1 MNVIRGCS
9 QYSYLWGSLNYIS
22 MPELPAYILPVLI
35 FFARI
40 ADVSLGTLRITMV
53 SRGYKWES
61 AILGF
66 FEVLIWVIVVAQLLT
81 NLDHWVNYIAYA
93 AGFSAGTFIG
103 LYIEDKMKVGTVLV
117 RIITLQKSHDI
128 IEALKEAG
136 VAVTS
141 MDAKGGFNDVKV
153 IFTVLK
159 RKKLNKVFDI
169 VKEIDPEAFFSTE
182 DVKYS
187 NKHHDHLVNPDDR
200 SPIDRLLRVRK
211 GL

>member
-1 MNVIRGCS
+1 MLEFS
-9 QYSYLWGSLNYIS
+9 
-22 MPELPAYILPVLI
+22 ELFLPVII
-35 FFARI
+35 FLARI

-61 AILGF
+61 ALLGF

-93 AGFSAGTFIG
+93 GGFSAGTFIG

-159 RKKLNKVFDI
+159 RKKLNKVFEI

-200 SPIDRLLRVRK
+200 SPIDRLLRIRK

>member
-1 MNVIRGCS
+1 MT
-9 QYSYLWGSLNYIS
+9 
-22 MPELPAYILPVLI
+22 ELSFFVLPILI
-35 FFARI
+35 FCARI

-53 SRGYKWES
+53 SRGYKWQS
-61 AILGF
+61 ALLGF
-66 FEVLIWVIVVAQLLT
+66 FEVLIWVIVVAQLLK
-81 NLDHWVNYIAYA
+81 NLNHWVNYVAYA

-103 LYIEDKMKVGTVLV
+103 LYIEDKMKVGTVLI
-117 RIITLQKSHDI
+117 RIITLDKSDEL

-136 VAVTS
+136 VAITS
-141 MDAKGGFNDVKV
+141 VDAKGGFNDVKV

-159 RKKLNKVFDI
+159 RKKLNKVYDI
-169 VKEIDPEAFFSTE
+169 VKDIDPEAFFSTE

-187 NKHHDHLVNPDDR
+187 NKHHDHLVNPNDR

>member
-1 MNVIRGCS
+1 MA
-9 QYSYLWGSLNYIS
+9 
-22 MPELPAYILPVLI
+22 ELPAFILPIII

-53 SRGYKWES
+53 SRGYKLHS

-66 FEVLIWVIVVAQLLT
+66 FEVLIWVIVVAQLLA
-81 NLDHWVNYIAYA
+81 NLDHWINYVAYA

-103 LYIEDKMKVGTVLV
+103 LYIEDMMKVGTVLV
-117 RIITLQKSHDI
+117 RIITLHKSQDL
-128 IEALKEAG
+128 IEALKQTG

-141 MDAKGGFNDVKV
+141 IDAKGGFNDVKV
-153 IFTVLK
+153 IFTIMK

-187 NKHHDHLVNPDDR
+187 NKHHDHLSPIENR
-200 SPIDRLLRVRK
+200 SPVDRLLRIRK

>member
-1 MNVIRGCS
+1 
-9 QYSYLWGSLNYIS
+9 
-22 MPELPAYILPVLI
+22 MPEIPAYILPILI

-40 ADVSLGTLRITMV
+40 TDVSLGTLRITMV

>member
-1 MNVIRGCS
+1 MTDLPV
-9 QYSYLWGSLNYIS
+9 YL
-22 MPELPAYILPVLI
+22 LPVLI

-53 SRGYKWES
+53 SRGFKWQS
-61 AILGF
+61 ALLGF
-66 FEVLIWVIVVAQLLT
+66 FEVLIWVVVVAQLLA
-81 NLDHWVNYIAYA
+81 NLDNWINYIAYA

-103 LYIEDKMKVGTVLV
+103 LYIEEKMKVGTVLV
-117 RIITLQKSHDI
+117 RIITLQKSNEI

-141 MDAKGGFNDVKV
+141 IDAKGGFNDVKV

-159 RKKLNKVFDI
+159 RKKLTHVFNI
-169 VKEIDPEAFFSTE
+169 VKEIDSEAFFSTE

-187 NKHHDHLVNPDDR
+187 NKHHDHRVPPDSR
-200 SPIDRLLRVRK
+200 SPVDRLLRIRK

>member
-1 MNVIRGCS
+1 MFES
-9 QYSYLWGSLNYIS
+9 TPFL
-22 MPELPAYILPVLI
+22 MPLMI

-53 SRGYKWES
+53 SRGYKLQS
-61 AILGF
+61 AVLGF

-103 LYIEDKMKVGTVLV
+103 LYIEDIVKVGTVMV
-117 RIITLQKSHDI
+117 RIITLNKSEEL

-141 MDAKGGFNDVKV
+141 IDAKGGYNDVKV
-153 IFTVLK
+153 IFTIMK
-159 RKKLNKVFDI
+159 RKKLTKIFDI
-169 VKEIDPEAFFSTE
+169 VKDIDPEAFFSTE

-187 NKHHDHLVNPDDR
+187 NKHHDHLVDPDNR
-200 SPIDRLLRVRK
+200 GPVDRLLRIRK
-211 GL
+211 GV

>member
-1 MNVIRGCS
+1 
-9 QYSYLWGSLNYIS
+9 
-22 MPELPAYILPVLI
+22 
-35 FFARI
+35 
-40 ADVSLGTLRITMV
+40 MV

-61 AILGF
+61 AVLGF

-93 AGFSAGTFIG
+93 AGFSAGTFMG
-103 LYIEDKMKVGTVLV
+103 LYIEDKMKIGTVLV
-117 RIITLQKSHDI
+117 RVITLQKSPDI

-141 MDAKGGFNDVKV
+141 VDARGGFNDVKI

-169 VKEIDPEAFFSTE
+169 VKDIDPEAFFSTE
-182 DVKYS
+182 EVKYS
-187 NKHHDHLVNPDDR
+187 NKHHDHLPLSDNL
-200 SPIDRLLRVRK
+200 SPMDRLLRIRK
-211 GL
+211 GV

>member
-1 MNVIRGCS
+1 
-9 QYSYLWGSLNYIS
+9 
-22 MPELPAYILPVLI
+22 MPEFSEVLLPVII

-61 AILGF
+61 ALLGF

-103 LYIEDKMKVGTVLV
+103 LYIEDIMKVGTVLV

-159 RKKLNKVFDI
+159 RKKLNKVFKI

-187 NKHHDHLVNPDDR
+187 NKHHDHLSPAENR
-200 SPIDRLLRVRK
+200 SPVDRLLRIRK

>member
-1 MNVIRGCS
+1 MT
-9 QYSYLWGSLNYIS
+9 
-22 MPELPAYILPVLI
+22 ELSFFVLPILI
-35 FFARI
+35 FCARI

-53 SRGYKWES
+53 SRGYKWQS
-61 AILGF
+61 ALLGF
-66 FEVLIWVIVVAQLLT
+66 FEVLIWVIVVAQLLK
-81 NLDHWVNYIAYA
+81 NLNHWVNYVAYA

-103 LYIEDKMKVGTVLV
+103 LYIEDKMKVGTVLI
-117 RIITLQKSHDI
+117 RIITLDKSDEL

-136 VAVTS
+136 VAITS
-141 MDAKGGFNDVKV
+141 VDAKGGFNDVKV

-159 RKKLNKVFDI
+159 RKKLNKVYDI

-187 NKHHDHLVNPDDR
+187 NKHHDHLVNPSSR

>member
-1 MNVIRGCS
+1 
-9 QYSYLWGSLNYIS
+9 
-22 MPELPAYILPVLI
+22 MPEFSVYVMPVLI

-53 SRGYKWES
+53 SRGYKLQS
-61 AILGF
+61 ALLGF

-81 NLDHWVNYIAYA
+81 NLDHWVNYVAYA

-117 RIITLQKSHDI
+117 RIITLNKSGEL

-141 MDAKGGFNDVKV
+141 VDAKGGYNDVKV
-153 IFTVLK
+153 IFTVMK
-159 RKKLNKVFDI
+159 RKKLNKVFTI

-187 NKHHDHLVNPDDR
+187 NKHHDHLLKPDDQN
-200 SPIDRLLRVRK
+200 PFDRLLRLRK
-211 GL
+211 GV

>member
-1 MNVIRGCS
+1 MT
-9 QYSYLWGSLNYIS
+9 
-22 MPELPAYILPVLI
+22 ELPFFVLPILI
-35 FFARI
+35 FCARI

-53 SRGYKWES
+53 SRGYKWQS
-61 AILGF
+61 ALLGF
-66 FEVLIWVIVVAQLLT
+66 FEVLIWVIVVAQLLK
-81 NLDHWVNYIAYA
+81 NLNHWVNYVAYA

-117 RIITLQKSHDI
+117 RIITLHKSEEL

-136 VAVTS
+136 IAITS
-141 MDAKGGFNDVKV
+141 IDARGGFNDVKI

-159 RKKLNKVFDI
+159 RKKLNKVFNI
-169 VKEIDPEAFFSTE
+169 VKDIDPEAFFSTE

-187 NKHHDHLVNPDDR
+187 NKHHDHLVNPNER
-200 SPIDRLLRVRK
+200 SPIDRLLRIRK

>member
-1 MNVIRGCS
+1 
-9 QYSYLWGSLNYIS
+9 
-22 MPELPAYILPVLI
+22 MPDLSIVVLPLLI

-53 SRGYKWES
+53 SRGYKIES

-81 NLDHWVNYIAYA
+81 NLDHWVNYVAYA

-103 LYIEDKMKVGTVLV
+103 LFIEDKMKVGTVLV
-117 RIITLQKSHDI
+117 RIITLYKSEEL

-136 VAVTS
+136 VAITS
-141 MDAKGGFNDVKV
+141 VDGKGGFNDVKV
-153 IFTVLK
+153 IFSVMR
-159 RKKLNKVFDI
+159 RKKMNTVFDI
-169 VKEIDPEAFFSTE
+169 VKRIDEDAFFSSE

-187 NKHHDHLVNPDDR
+187 NKHHDHLLPPTQR
-200 SPIDRLLRVRK
+200 SPIDRLLRIRK

>member
-1 MNVIRGCS
+1 
-9 QYSYLWGSLNYIS
+9 
-22 MPELPAYILPVLI
+22 MPEFPAYILPILI

-61 AILGF
+61 ALLGF
-66 FEVLIWVIVVAQLLT
+66 FEMLIWVIVVAQLLT

>member
-1 MNVIRGCS
+1 
-9 QYSYLWGSLNYIS
+9 
-22 MPELPAYILPVLI
+22 MPEFPAYILPVLI

-53 SRGYKWES
+53 SRGYKLAS
-61 AILGF
+61 AALGF

-81 NLDHWVNYIAYA
+81 NLDHWVNYVAYA

-103 LYIEDKMKVGTVLV
+103 LYIEDKVKVGTVLV
-117 RIITLQKSHDI
+117 RIITLQKAEEL
-128 IEALKEAG
+128 IEALKAAG

-141 MDAKGGFNDVKV
+141 VDGKGGFNDVKV
-153 IFTVLK
+153 IFSVMK
-159 RKKLNKVFDI
+159 RKKLNQVFDI
-169 VKEIDPEAFFSTE
+169 VKEIDEDAFFSSE

-187 NKHHDHLVNPDDR
+187 NKHHDHMVDPDQR
-200 SPIDRLLRVRK
+200 SPIDRLLRIRK

>member
-1 MNVIRGCS
+1 M
-9 QYSYLWGSLNYIS
+9 
-22 MPELPAYILPVLI
+22 ADLPVYLLPIII
-35 FFARI
+35 FFSRI

-53 SRGYKWES
+53 SRGYKWQS
-61 AILGF
+61 ALLGF
-66 FEVLIWVIVVAQLLT
+66 FEVLIWVIVVAQLLV
-81 NLDHWVNYIAYA
+81 NLNNWINYVAYA

-117 RIITLQKSHDI
+117 RIITLHKSQEL
-128 IEALKEAG
+128 IEALKESG

-141 MDAKGGFNDVKV
+141 IDAKGGFNDVKV
-153 IFTVLK
+153 IFSVLK
-159 RKKLNKVFDI
+159 RKKLNKIFTI
-169 VKEIDPEAFFSTE
+169 VKDIDPEAFFSTE

-200 SPIDRLLRVRK
+200 SPVDRLLRVRK